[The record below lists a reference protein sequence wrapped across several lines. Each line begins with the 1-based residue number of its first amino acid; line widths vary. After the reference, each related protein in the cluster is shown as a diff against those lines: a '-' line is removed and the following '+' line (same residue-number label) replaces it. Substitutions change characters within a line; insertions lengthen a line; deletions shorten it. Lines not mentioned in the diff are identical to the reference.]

1 MKHPAVAVFVL
12 QTAILVAASV
22 IGYVFAGFEF
32 ASSAAVG
39 SCVAIVPQGSSGFG
53 SFVTEVRETRA

>member
-12 QTAILVAASV
+12 QTAISVAAFV

-39 SCVAIVPQGSSGFG
+39 SCVAIVPQGLLGFG
-53 SFVTEVRETRA
+53 SS